1 MSQNNKSEI
10 LEDYLENDQQIPGQ
24 NFVCLSF
31 VSPESIIEKKEVF
44 YMNEFFKK
52 TCEEMGI
59 NKNDA
64 LNYLKKYEDFKFGN
78 KDTLD
83 KFFAE
88 QNDFVTSVRGLKIRG
103 VYDTIKEAQV
113 RAKVL
118 QRRDPNFHVYVGQV
132 GFWLPWEPEPHKI
145 QNEEYLESQL
155 NELVKNYKQNQKDKD
170 DYFAADTKIRS
181 EQAKKEGIENQNNKI
196 EVTDLSGTEDKE
208 LIFDSRS
215 VSKASE
221 KLDNMSLSEKQETS
235 DENLKQI
242 EKEIFDM

>member
-1 MSQNNKSEI
+1 MSQNNNQEI
-10 LEDYLENDQQIPGQ
+10 IEDYLENDQAIPGQ
-24 NFVCLSF
+24 NFVCMSF
-31 VSPESIIEKKEVF
+31 VSPESLIEKKELF

-52 TCEEMGI
+52 TCEEMGM

-78 KDTLD
+78 RDTLD
-83 KFFAE
+83 KIFGE
-88 QNDFVTSVRGLKIRG
+88 NNDFSTSVRGLKIRG

-155 NELVKNYKQNQKDKD
+155 NELVKNYKQNQKDRD
-170 DYFAADTKIRS
+170 EYFASDTRNRT
-181 EQAKKEGIENQNNKI
+181 ETAKKEGLENQNNVL
-196 EVTDLSGTEDKE
+196 EVSNLDDTEEKE

-215 VSKASE
+215 VSKANE
-221 KLDNMSLSEKQETS
+221 KLDNMSLEEKQETS
-235 DENLKQI
+235 SENLNQI
-242 EKEIFDM
+242 KKEIFDV

>member
-1 MSQNNKSEI
+1 MSQNNNQEI
-10 LEDYLENDQQIPGQ
+10 IEDYLENDQAIPGQ
-24 NFVCLSF
+24 NFVCMSF
-31 VSPESIIEKKEVF
+31 VSPESLIEKKELF

-52 TCEEMGI
+52 TCEEMGM

-78 KDTLD
+78 RDTLD
-83 KFFAE
+83 KIFGE
-88 QNDFVTSVRGLKIRG
+88 NNDFSTSVRGLKIRG

-155 NELVKNYKQNQKDKD
+155 NELVKNYKQNQKDRD
-170 DYFAADTKIRS
+170 EYFAADTKNRS
-181 EQAKKEGIENQNNKI
+181 ETAKKEGLENKNNVL
-196 EVTDLSGTEDKE
+196 EVTNLDDTEEKE

-215 VSKASE
+215 VSKANE
-221 KLDNMSLSEKQETS
+221 KLDNMSLEEKQETS
-235 DENLKQI
+235 SENLNQI
-242 EKEIFDM
+242 KKEIFDV

>member
-170 DYFAADTKIRS
+170 DYFATDTKIRS